1 MPEIR
6 VPLAIKACR
15 NKIGPTLLK
24 IFRMT
29 ASQLKSND
37 RLTVEHPCL
46 LVMIKLKSDF
56 EKGDIFSLVQ

>member
-6 VPLAIKACR
+6 VPLAIKACQ

-46 LVMIKLKSDF
+46 FIL
-56 EKGDIFSLVQ
+56 

>member
-6 VPLAIKACR
+6 VPLAIKACQ

-37 RLTVEHPCL
+37 RLTVEHPRL
-46 LVMIKLKSDF
+46 FIL
-56 EKGDIFSLVQ
+56 